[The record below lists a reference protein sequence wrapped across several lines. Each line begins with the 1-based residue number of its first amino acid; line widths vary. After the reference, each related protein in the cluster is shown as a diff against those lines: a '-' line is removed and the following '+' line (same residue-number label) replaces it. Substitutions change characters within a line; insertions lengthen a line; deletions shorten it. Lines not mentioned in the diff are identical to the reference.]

1 MVVTKDIIQGCRKD
15 DRKAQYALYRQCHPV
30 LWSICRRYQSDEQSA
45 LASLNIGFF
54 KILSKLDTYQDK
66 VPFEAWIRRI
76 MINTLIDEFRKSAK
90 ERNQVQYPDPQQW
103 QVIDESAEQAA
114 EELLSM
120 EQLQAM
126 IQKLPPTSRQV
137 FNLFAIDGYQH
148 AEIAEGLGISLGT
161 SKWHLAE
168 ARKRLQKMVQEQL
181 GTSSYYKS
189 KTS

>member
-1 MVVTKDIIQGCRKD
+1 MVVTKDIIQRCRKD
-15 DRKAQYALYRQCHPV
+15 ERKAQYALYRLCHPV
-30 LWSICRRYQSDEQSA
+30 LWSICLRYQSDEQSA

-54 KILSKLDTYQDK
+54 KILSKLDTYQEK

-76 MINTLIDEFRKSAK
+76 MINTLIDEFRKSAT
-90 ERNQVQYPDPQQW
+90 ERDKVKYPDPDQW
-103 QVIDESAEQAA
+103 QIIDESAEQAA
-114 EELLSM
+114 EDLLSM

-126 IQKLPPTSRQV
+126 IQQLPPTTRQV
-137 FNLFAIDGYQH
+137 FNLYAIDGFRH
-148 AEIAEGLGISLGT
+148 AEIAEGLNISVGT

-168 ARKRLQKMVQEQL
+168 ARKRLQKLVREQL